1 MLSLEHYNEEI
12 ARLVSSLQ
20 IETGKFPQPLKLSLN
35 PESIPFLTF
44 FVGERKV
51 TVLVFGKYFDLR
63 DPLSSVFAQVFTNRA
78 VAGVKHT
85 LGWAS

>member
-20 IETGKFPQPLKLSLN
+20 IETGKPYIQSVFS
-35 PESIPFLTF
+35 TF
-44 FVGERKV
+44 FARQWEKSV

-63 DPLSSVFAQVFTNRA
+63 DPVSSAFLKCLPT
-78 VAGVKHT
+78 GPW
-85 LGWAS
+85 LGLNTRSASHLIFQKP